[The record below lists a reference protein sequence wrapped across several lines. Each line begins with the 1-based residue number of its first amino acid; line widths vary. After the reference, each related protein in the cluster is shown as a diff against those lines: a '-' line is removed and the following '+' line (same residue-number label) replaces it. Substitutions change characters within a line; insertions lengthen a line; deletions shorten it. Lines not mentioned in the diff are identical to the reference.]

1 MKLVIKNLK
10 KHYLYYILS
19 ALFCGIIFYVAYIYP
34 LVFDDVGF
42 SYFYPNIGWENF
54 AIVHFLG
61 GMKRYY
67 DLNGRFGHG
76 FIYLFI
82 HFKILASI
90 LSVLCI
96 SLLFILTPTFI
107 SHNNQSDKNFKALKN
122 YIISFGIMSL
132 FTLFFPWH
140 FYIINDFFIKTQLL
154 TYILPMVMAWLFI
167 IVTWYSIMNKQLVVI
182 KNQYLLHFA
191 TFFSFFIGILSSIH
205 SELLSI
211 YMIGMIIGVY
221 ILAFIR
227 YKKIDKT
234 PIFLISLYSGIVS
247 GTVLVLTSP
256 GVMNALFNPDAS
268 RKPTTFTNVLLMLN
282 NELSFISL
290 ICFGIICILGMIL
303 YLLFRKN
310 NIKLVDKSEL
320 IWKTSYLFCVYLG
333 FVLILFITRIPYL
346 RALITAAT
354 ILPLVYLI
362 ILLVVS
368 ICELIPK
375 SKNHIIITGF
385 STVIIYLILVT
396 IHNSYLVKK
405 IDSDFTTR
413 INIFQESQDTTNDK
427 FIIPVYEA
435 PFKHITNKDLQGTS
449 EMTSHRFLGTSQE
462 YQLSGGRLFI
472 HVISPQGLKNLYW
485 KAYFNKIGSD
495 NIDFD
500 NQSVTNHVILPIKFL
515 N

>member
-1 MKLVIKNLK
+1 MKLFVENLK
-10 KHYLYYILS
+10 KHWFYYIVS
-19 ALFCGIIFYVAYIYP
+19 IVFCGIIFCLAYTYP
-34 LVFDDVGF
+34 LVYDDIDF
-42 SYFYPNIGWENF
+42 SYSYPNIGWQ
-54 AIVHFLG
+54 
-61 GMKRYY
+61 Y
-67 DLNGRFGHG
+67 LNLNTMIHHLKSMYNMHGRIGHG
-76 FIYLFI
+76 LIYLFI
-82 HFKILASI
+82 HFKVLSSI

-96 SLLFILTPTFI
+96 SLLFILIPVFI
-107 SHNNQSDKNFKALKN
+107 AYNNQSDKKHNFFKN
-122 YIISFGIMSL
+122 GVISFGIMSL
-132 FTLFFPWH
+132 FTIFFPWQ
-140 FYIINDFFIKTQLL
+140 FFLLYDFFIKTMFLA
-154 TYILPMVMAWLFI
+154 YILPMVMAWLFVMI
-167 IVTWYSIMNKQLVVI
+167 TWYSVMDKNPLELKCGVI
-182 KNQYLLHFA
+182 KTKIINICCFG
-191 TFFSFFIGILSSIH
+191 IGIFTSIF
-205 SELLSI
+205 SELLSV
-211 YMIGMIIGVY
+211 YMIGMIIGIY

-227 YKKIDKT
+227 YKKIEK
-234 PIFLISLYSGIVS
+234 PPVFLIFLYSGIVS
-247 GTVLVLTSP
+247 GTMLVLTSP
-256 GVMNALFNPDAS
+256 GVRSALFNPNTF

-282 NELSFISL
+282 NELAFISL
-290 ICFGIICILGMIL
+290 ICFGIICILGIIL
-303 YLLFRKN
+303 YILFRKN

-449 EMTSHRFLGTSQE
+449 EMTSHYFLGTSQE

-495 NIDFD
+495 NIDFIYKI
-500 NQSVTNHVILPIKFL
+500 SE
-515 N
+515 